1 MSPHTCVGQL
11 AYHGL
16 YRDTCSENLDNLDHS
31 SITPV
36 RLLTNRTTPVDLAG
50 VRRQRHES
58 HRCDTGLAG
67 MDYIITS
74 LTGVLR
80 CAAGIPLVV
89 STSSIIATPVTPLK
103 ILFFL
108 PSHL

>member
-1 MSPHTCVGQL
+1 MVYG
-11 AYHGL
+11 
-16 YRDTCSENLDNLDHS
+16 DTCETLENPNPNFS

-58 HRCDTGLAG
+58 HSCDTGLTG

-89 STSSIIATPVTPLK
+89 STS
-103 ILFFL
+103 
-108 PSHL
+108 